1 MSRICI
7 EPAWKFKGKF
17 GQFKSPYG
25 STDLV
30 QLNLINVSPT
40 SYLLLFI
47 DIPSNKKT
55 LLIESFLLECG
66 KVHLG
71 VVLDS
76 SSSHEGRGKQQA
88 AKMMDLAKQ
97 VSHLFPVSHEGN
109 SVGMV
114 VYGGSPQPSVVHF
127 DKFLDQK
134 SMDQAI
140 DNASDPNLEI
150 RIGKALTL
158 AQKNLFSQPY
168 TSKHKVLL
176 LVTDGFSSDDVSRPA
191 IELKRRGIEVFCL
204 GVGNNVNQTQLDFI
218 ASKPKSSHVFLAP
231 FNDADALMGRI
242 QKEICQSATRAGKL
256 LKI

>member
-1 MSRICI
+1 MK
-7 EPAWKFKGKF
+7 EPKLSSKTH
-17 GQFKSPYG
+17 S
-25 STDLV
+25 V
-30 QLNLINVSPT
+30 QLNFTSRALNILFSIPIDIRYINVIS
-40 SYLLLFI
+40 
-47 DIPSNKKT
+47 
-55 LLIESFLLECG
+55 LLIFLPLECG

-76 SSSHEGRGKQQA
+76 SSSSEGRGTQQA
-88 AKMMDLAKQ
+88 AKMMNLVKQ
-97 VSHLFPVSHEGN
+97 VSHLFPVSPQGN

-140 DNASDPNLEI
+140 DNASIPNLEI
-150 RIGKALTL
+150 RIGKALTV
-158 AQKNLFSQPY
+158 AQKQLFSQPP

-204 GVGNNVNQTQLDFI
+204 GIGSNVNQTQLDII
-218 ASKPKSSHVFLAP
+218 ASEPKSSHVFLAP
-231 FNDADALMGRI
+231 FNDADAFMGKI
-242 QKEICQSATRAGKL
+242 QKEVCQSAKRAGKQPV
-256 LKI
+256 I